1 MKRMGKTKM
10 KATYHSR
17 CIQGPVKV
25 EAAPKKKKN
34 LVMTKR
40 TEVKK
45 KAKLTFKSH
54 TRPRGSCT

>member
-1 MKRMGKTKM
+1 MKRMG

-25 EAAPKKKKN
+25 EAAHKKKKISN
-34 LVMTKR
+34 DEKNGS
-40 TEVKK
+40 KK

-54 TRPRGSCT
+54 TRPRGSRT

>member
-1 MKRMGKTKM
+1 MGKTKM
-10 KATYHSR
+10 KATYHSK

-25 EAAPKKKKN
+25 EAASKKKN

-45 KAKLTFKSH
+45 RPNLPSSH
-54 TRPRGSCT
+54 IQDFMEAVPKKKK